1 MSCEHTMPEIKYKMN
16 TKDPTMK
23 LLLEV
28 VYTAM
33 GNKRY
38 LPWF

>member
-1 MSCEHTMPEIKYKMN
+1 MSCEHTMPVKKYKMN
-16 TKDPTMK
+16 AKDPTMK
-23 LLLEV
+23 LLLKV
-28 VYTAM
+28 VYIAM